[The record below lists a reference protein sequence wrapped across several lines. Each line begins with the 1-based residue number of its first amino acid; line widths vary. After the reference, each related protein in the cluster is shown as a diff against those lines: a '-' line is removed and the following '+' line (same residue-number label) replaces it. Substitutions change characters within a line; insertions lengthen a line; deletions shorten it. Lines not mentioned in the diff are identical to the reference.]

1 MTFYFLHR
9 AGHVHGAYVSG
20 IFCSGFSPSVSVF
33 WRTMNV
39 KGIQFLTAL
48 IGGIPLAAGLL
59 FAWPVANKIGRRN
72 FVNYYSRH
80 HDPGTAV
87 PERGKAYQWE
97 AAAHCRPQERKCMM
111 DQALYLSVTYGGGA
125 WDQQFHQT
133 VLFRPGDTENRV
145 INLYPEITYQTFEG
159 FGGAITEAAGT
170 TYNQM
175 DEGQKHA
182 LMQAYFGKER
192 MNYQFIRL
200 PVDSCDFSL
209 EQYEASSQPDFSDF
223 SMDRVKKNLWPML
236 DDAEK
241 AADGKLKLILSP
253 WSPPAYMKTNGRRDH
268 GGKLKPEYRAL
279 WAEYLCRYI
288 LEYRQR
294 GYYVAGM
301 TLQNEPKAVQT
312 WDSCI
317 FTAQEEKLFL
327 KDAMRPALEK
337 HGLTDIQIFLW
348 DHNKERVWEWM
359 RDIIDGETRDLV
371 AGAAFHWY
379 SGDHF
384 DALDLCKAQ
393 FPDKKL
399 IVSESCI
406 EFSKFDPADACGA
419 ALHISHELMGDL
431 NHGISAFIDWNLLL
445 DENGGPNYVD
455 NYCLAPFLYDTRKK
469 RLTPHLISKYFEHFS
484 HAVRPGAVRIA
495 STRYSGDIEVTAW
508 KQPDGRLAGVLINR
522 APEARPVCIR
532 MNDQEADLLL
542 PACSIADFSIQ

>member
-1 MTFYFLHR
+1 
-9 AGHVHGAYVSG
+9 
-20 IFCSGFSPSVSVF
+20 
-33 WRTMNV
+33 
-39 KGIQFLTAL
+39 
-48 IGGIPLAAGLL
+48 
-59 FAWPVANKIGRRN
+59 
-72 FVNYYSRH
+72 
-80 HDPGTAV
+80 
-87 PERGKAYQWE
+87 
-97 AAAHCRPQERKCMM
+97 MM

-209 EQYEASSQPDFSDF
+209 EQYEASSRPDFSDF

-241 AADGKLKLILSP
+241 AAGGKLKLILTP
-253 WSPPAYMKTNGRRDH
+253 WSSPAYMKTNGRRDH

-288 LEYRQR
+288 LEYRQH
-294 GYYVAGM
+294 GYHVAGM

-359 RDIIDGETRDLV
+359 RDIIDGETRDMV

-384 DALDLCKAQ
+384 DALDLCREQ

-445 DENGGPNYVD
+445 DENGGPNYVG

-469 RLTPHLISKYFEHFS
+469 RLTPHLISQYFEHFS

-508 KQPDGRLAGVLINR
+508 KQQDGRLAGVLINR